1 MEQKIEELKS
11 GIKVHYVKT
20 KQFKTNIGAIF
31 ITTPL
36 KKETVTQNA
45 LIPAIL
51 RRGTQKHA
59 NQEEISKELENMYGA
74 SFDVG
79 VEKMGD
85 NQIIKLY
92 IETINDN
99 FLPEKENILK
109 KSIQILFEVAFLPMI
124 ENGAF
129 KEEYVNGEKQNLK
142 QIIESK
148 IDNKDQYA
156 LNRCIEIMYPE
167 EPYGIYKYGY
177 VEELDKI
184 DANNLY
190 EQYLKLIQ
198 TSKIDI
204 FISGDFEIAEV
215 REIIS
220 QNEQFKNLQER
231 TAEYIV
237 NNEQTAIKQKA
248 QKVNIQE
255 EKRDVTQGK
264 LVIGMDVLENKA
276 DSRFAISI
284 YNTILGDSANSKLFQ
299 NVREKANLAYS
310 TRSSYIRQKNNVFI
324 RCGIDIPN
332 YEKALQ
338 IIKEQLED
346 MKQGKFSEEELQ
358 SAKKYIISS
367 IKTVQEEQDTSV
379 IYYLGQELSGYNIS
393 FEEYEEKIQ
402 KVNKLQVEE
411 IANKTIMNSIYF
423 LRN

>member
-99 FLPEKENILK
+99 FLPEKENILQ

-237 NNEQTAIKQKA
+237 NNEQTAIKQKE

-255 EKRDVTQGK
+255 GKRDVTQGK

-367 IKTVQEEQDTSV
+367 IKTVQEEQDASV

>member
-45 LIPAIL
+45 LIPAVL

-99 FLPEKENILK
+99 FLPEKENILQ

-190 EQYLKLIQ
+190 EQYSKLIQ

-367 IKTVQEEQDTSV
+367 IKTVQEEQDASV

-402 KVNKLQVEE
+402 KVNKAQVEE

>member
-99 FLPEKENILK
+99 FLPEKENILQ

-367 IKTVQEEQDTSV
+367 IKTVQEEQDASV

>member
-1 MEQKIEELKS
+1 MNNVDLDINLFNDLKYS
-11 GIKVHYVKT
+11 LLMHGEVKVDDTFDSHMYADT
-20 KQFKTNIGAIF
+20 KRV
-31 ITTPL
+31 ITL
-36 KKETVTQNA
+36 
-45 LIPAIL
+45 
-51 RRGTQKHA
+51 G
-59 NQEEISKELENMYGA
+59 
-74 SFDVG
+74 VG
-79 VEKMGD
+79 F
-85 NQIIKLY
+85 N
-92 IETINDN
+92 
-99 FLPEKENILK
+99 
-109 KSIQILFEVAFLPMI
+109 
-124 ENGAF
+124 
-129 KEEYVNGEKQNLK
+129 
-142 QIIESK
+142 
-148 IDNKDQYA
+148 
-156 LNRCIEIMYPE
+156 
-167 EPYGIYKYGY
+167 

>member
-99 FLPEKENILK
+99 FLPEKENILQ

-346 MKQGKFSEEELQ
+346 MKQGKFSEDELQ
-358 SAKKYIISS
+358 NAKKYIISS
-367 IKTVQEEQDTSV
+367 IKTVQEEQDASI